1 MRVGGGV
8 DGLTDEQAQTPN
20 QFASFG
26 WGLGGLVGGGGAE
39 VLEYVNF
46 FIL

>member
-1 MRVGGGV
+1 MGGGGGGV

-26 WGLGGLVGGGGAE
+26 WGVGGLVGGGG
-39 VLEYVNF
+39 
-46 FIL
+46 